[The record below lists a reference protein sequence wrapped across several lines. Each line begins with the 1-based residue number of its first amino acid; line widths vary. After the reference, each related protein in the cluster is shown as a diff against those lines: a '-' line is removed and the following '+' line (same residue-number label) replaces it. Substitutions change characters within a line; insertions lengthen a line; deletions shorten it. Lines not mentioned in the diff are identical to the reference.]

1 MSHEEVDLG
10 PADRRLAGYVNISTG
25 RPVRRQLHW
34 LGRMEA
40 ESRQKRCAAKDRS
53 LSCVTSPVLSAHFVQ
68 LRLYRAIEF
77 VVCGNQCVGQ
87 LLEPTGT
94 QDD

>member
-1 MSHEEVDLG
+1 M
-10 PADRRLAGYVNISTG
+10 P
-25 RPVRRQLHW
+25 RRQASCW
-34 LGRMEA
+34 LRQHLYRKTRPPTAALARANG
-40 ESRQKRCAAKDRS
+40 SWSQQKRCAAKDRS

-77 VVCGNQCVGQ
+77 VVCGDQCVSQ